1 MLSKNTLFEFLYQN
15 LHDQITCGHLKP
27 GDTLPSM
34 PQHAAIYNVG
44 IRTVKD
50 VLARLKTEGLI
61 QTTERKPA
69 RVIYRAEKNSASQSY
84 AVGLL
89 RRQESLTEV
98 YQTMGLI
105 LPSIFHFSAAHC
117 DIKKLPSYQKLLKKN
132 NCQDTAAL
140 DAAFSALLNELLRS
154 SNNLLYNDLYNSLKT
169 YSKVTLAAPK
179 NILFKYDP
187 ETFRLLLAALQSND
201 YQLVNKRFND
211 MYLSFSVSV
220 NKYIR
225 KVYKKYQQAEIPEPV
240 YDYNWSAEKGRDHY
254 YTQIAR
260 DLIDKIAASIYE
272 PGTLLPYEA
281 VLARNYKVSISTIRK
296 SLALLNEIGFA
307 ETINTKGTIVRLPPT
322 FITANCMQNERYKKD
337 TLIYLS
343 ALQLMS
349 VIIKPV
355 AVAAAGRIDP
365 QTQKAWRSEFGQPG
379 KVPLALIV
387 NSLIELTELQPLRA
401 ILQETNKLLHWGYYL
416 AFHRQNLAGT
426 TDTLCKYTWQAY
438 LYLEARDI
446 EGFSTYLAI
455 CFSYIL
461 ETIRDFIIQHGLQE
475 AAKLAT
481 PYKIPD
487 LNIK

>member
-34 PQHAAIYNVG
+34 PQLAAIYNVG

-179 NILFKYDP
+179 NMLFKYDP

-260 DLIDKIAASIYE
+260 DHLPDNIGLEWSGLSYQEKQAGGQTGMVMALVFLFVFLFLAAQYE
-272 PGTLLPYEA
+272 SWTVPIA
-281 VLARNYKVSISTIRK
+281 VLL
-296 SLALLNEIGFA
+296 SL
-307 ETINTKGTIVRLPPT
+307 
-322 FITANCMQNERYKKD
+322 
-337 TLIYLS
+337 
-343 ALQLMS
+343 
-349 VIIKPV
+349 PV
-355 AVAAAGRIDP
+355 AALGAYLGVWVCGLENDVYFQIGLVMLVGLAAKNAI
-365 QTQKAWRSEFGQPG
+365 
-379 KVPLALIV
+379 LIV
-387 NSLIELTELQPLRA
+387 EFAKVQVDRGEDLIQSA
-401 ILQETNKLLHWGYYL
+401 IY
-416 AFHRQNLAGT
+416 
-426 TDTLCKYTWQAY
+426 
-438 LYLEARDI
+438 
-446 EGFSTYLAI
+446 
-455 CFSYIL
+455 
-461 ETIRDFIIQHGLQE
+461 
-475 AAKLAT
+475 AAKLRFRPILMTSLAFVLGMLPMVLASGPGSASRQAIGT
-481 PYKIPD
+481 GVFFGMIFAIVFGIILVPFFFVMVYKTKSKI
-487 LNIK
+487 LKHKK

>member
-1 MLSKNTLFEFLYQN
+1 M
-15 LHDQITCGHLKP
+15 
-27 GDTLPSM
+27 
-34 PQHAAIYNVG
+34 
-44 IRTVKD
+44 
-50 VLARLKTEGLI
+50 
-61 QTTERKPA
+61 
-69 RVIYRAEKNSASQSY
+69 
-84 AVGLL
+84 
-89 RRQESLTEV
+89 
-98 YQTMGLI
+98 
-105 LPSIFHFSAAHC
+105 
-117 DIKKLPSYQKLLKKN
+117 
-132 NCQDTAAL
+132 
-140 DAAFSALLNELLRS
+140 
-154 SNNLLYNDLYNSLKT
+154 
-169 YSKVTLAAPK
+169 
-179 NILFKYDP
+179 LFKYDP

-355 AVAAAGRIDP
+355 AVAAADRIDP

-401 ILQETNKLLHWGYYL
+401 ILQLSLIH
-416 AFHRQNLAGT
+416 
-426 TDTLCKYTWQAY
+426 
-438 LYLEARDI
+438 I
-446 EGFSTYLAI
+446 
-455 CFSYIL
+455 
-461 ETIRDFIIQHGLQE
+461 
-475 AAKLAT
+475 
-481 PYKIPD
+481 
-487 LNIK
+487 

>member
-1 MLSKNTLFEFLYQN
+1 MNFFIKIYTTRSPA
-15 LHDQITCGHLKP
+15 GHLKP

-34 PQHAAIYNVG
+34 PQLAAIYNVG

-105 LPSIFHFSAAHC
+105 LPSSFHFSAAHC

-140 DAAFSALLNELLRS
+140 DAAFSALLNELLAQLPTICS
-154 SNNLLYNDLYNSLKT
+154 IIDLYNSLKT

-179 NILFKYDP
+179 NMLFKYDP

-211 MYLSFSVSV
+211 MYLSFLVSD

-307 ETINTKGTIVRLPPT
+307 ETINTKG
-322 FITANCMQNERYKKD
+322 NYCQ
-337 TLIYLS
+337 
-343 ALQLMS
+343 
-349 VIIKPV
+349 
-355 AVAAAGRIDP
+355 AAAY
-365 QTQKAWRSEFGQPG
+365 
-379 KVPLALIV
+379 
-387 NSLIELTELQPLRA
+387 
-401 ILQETNKLLHWGYYL
+401 LH
-416 AFHRQNLAGT
+416 HR
-426 TDTLCKYTWQAY
+426 
-438 LYLEARDI
+438 
-446 EGFSTYLAI
+446 
-455 CFSYIL
+455 
-461 ETIRDFIIQHGLQE
+461 
-475 AAKLAT
+475 
-481 PYKIPD
+481 
-487 LNIK
+487 

>member
-1 MLSKNTLFEFLYQN
+1 
-15 LHDQITCGHLKP
+15 
-27 GDTLPSM
+27 
-34 PQHAAIYNVG
+34 
-44 IRTVKD
+44 
-50 VLARLKTEGLI
+50 
-61 QTTERKPA
+61 
-69 RVIYRAEKNSASQSY
+69 
-84 AVGLL
+84 
-89 RRQESLTEV
+89 
-98 YQTMGLI
+98 MGLI

-179 NILFKYDP
+179 NTLFKYAP
-187 ETFRLLLAALQSND
+187 ETFSQLLAALQSND

-260 DLIDKIAASIYE
+260 DLIDKIAASIYK

>member
-1 MLSKNTLFEFLYQN
+1 M
-15 LHDQITCGHLKP
+15 
-27 GDTLPSM
+27 
-34 PQHAAIYNVG
+34 
-44 IRTVKD
+44 
-50 VLARLKTEGLI
+50 
-61 QTTERKPA
+61 
-69 RVIYRAEKNSASQSY
+69 
-84 AVGLL
+84 
-89 RRQESLTEV
+89 
-98 YQTMGLI
+98 
-105 LPSIFHFSAAHC
+105 
-117 DIKKLPSYQKLLKKN
+117 
-132 NCQDTAAL
+132 
-140 DAAFSALLNELLRS
+140 
-154 SNNLLYNDLYNSLKT
+154 
-169 YSKVTLAAPK
+169 
-179 NILFKYDP
+179 LFKYDP

-365 QTQKAWRSEFGQPG
+365 PDTES
-379 KVPLALIV
+379 LAVRIW
-387 NSLIELTELQPLRA
+387 S
-401 ILQETNKLLHWGYYL
+401 
-416 AFHRQNLAGT
+416 
-426 TDTLCKYTWQAY
+426 
-438 LYLEARDI
+438 AR
-446 EGFSTYLAI
+446 
-455 CFSYIL
+455 
-461 ETIRDFIIQHGLQE
+461 
-475 AAKLAT
+475 
-481 PYKIPD
+481 
-487 LNIK
+487 

>member
-34 PQHAAIYNVG
+34 PQLAAIYNVG

-61 QTTERKPA
+61 QTTERKLA

-179 NILFKYDP
+179 NMLFKYDP

-201 YQLVNKRFND
+201 YQLVNKRFNVCISAF
-211 MYLSFSVSV
+211 LFQSTNISG
-220 NKYIR
+220 KYTKNTNRQRFPNLFMI
-225 KVYKKYQQAEIPEPV
+225 IT
-240 YDYNWSAEKGRDHY
+240 G
-254 YTQIAR
+254 
-260 DLIDKIAASIYE
+260 
-272 PGTLLPYEA
+272 
-281 VLARNYKVSISTIRK
+281 
-296 SLALLNEIGFA
+296 AL
-307 ETINTKGTIVRLPPT
+307 
-322 FITANCMQNERYKKD
+322 KKD
-337 TLIYLS
+337 ATITIPRS
-343 ALQLMS
+343 
-349 VIIKPV
+349 PV
-355 AVAAAGRIDP
+355 
-365 QTQKAWRSEFGQPG
+365 T
-379 KVPLALIV
+379 
-387 NSLIELTELQPLRA
+387 
-401 ILQETNKLLHWGYYL
+401 
-416 AFHRQNLAGT
+416 
-426 TDTLCKYTWQAY
+426 
-438 LYLEARDI
+438 
-446 EGFSTYLAI
+446 
-455 CFSYIL
+455 
-461 ETIRDFIIQHGLQE
+461 
-475 AAKLAT
+475 
-481 PYKIPD
+481 
-487 LNIK
+487 

>member
-34 PQHAAIYNVG
+34 PQLAAIYNVG

-179 NILFKYDP
+179 NSCLSMIRKP
-187 ETFRLLLAALQSND
+187 SGCCWLLYRVMITS
-201 YQLVNKRFND
+201 
-211 MYLSFSVSV
+211 LSISVSM
-220 NKYIR
+220 ICISAFCFS
-225 KVYKKYQQAEIPEPV
+225 QQIYPESIQKIPT
-240 YDYNWSAEKGRDHY
+240 GRDSR
-254 YTQIAR
+254 TC
-260 DLIDKIAASIYE
+260 L
-272 PGTLLPYEA
+272 
-281 VLARNYKVSISTIRK
+281 
-296 SLALLNEIGFA
+296 
-307 ETINTKGTIVRLPPT
+307 
-322 FITANCMQNERYKKD
+322 
-337 TLIYLS
+337 
-343 ALQLMS
+343 
-349 VIIKPV
+349 
-355 AVAAAGRIDP
+355 
-365 QTQKAWRSEFGQPG
+365 
-379 KVPLALIV
+379 
-387 NSLIELTELQPLRA
+387 
-401 ILQETNKLLHWGYYL
+401 
-416 AFHRQNLAGT
+416 
-426 TDTLCKYTWQAY
+426 
-438 LYLEARDI
+438 
-446 EGFSTYLAI
+446 
-455 CFSYIL
+455 
-461 ETIRDFIIQHGLQE
+461 
-475 AAKLAT
+475 
-481 PYKIPD
+481 
-487 LNIK
+487 

>member
-34 PQHAAIYNVG
+34 PQLAAIYNVG

-179 NILFKYDP
+179 NMLFKYDP

-401 ILQETNKLLHWGYYL
+401 ILQETNKLLHWVIIWLFTARILQERRILFANIHGRL
-416 AFHRQNLAGT
+416 I
-426 TDTLCKYTWQAY
+426 YTWKHGILKVSALIWQFVFPISLKRSVIL
-438 LYLEARDI
+438 LYSMACRKPQSL
-446 EGFSTYLAI
+446 
-455 CFSYIL
+455 
-461 ETIRDFIIQHGLQE
+461 QHLTRYQ
-475 AAKLAT
+475 
-481 PYKIPD
+481 I
-487 LNIK
+487 

>member
-34 PQHAAIYNVG
+34 PQLAAIYNVG

-179 NILFKYDP
+179 NMLFKYDP

-343 ALQLMS
+343 ALQLGN
-349 VIIKPV
+349 IFKQ
-355 AVAAAGRIDP
+355 GG
-365 QTQKAWRSEFGQPG
+365 EGC
-379 KVPLALIV
+379 
-387 NSLIELTELQPLRA
+387 
-401 ILQETNKLLHWGYYL
+401 
-416 AFHRQNLAGT
+416 NLP
-426 TDTLCKYTWQAY
+426 C
-438 LYLEARDI
+438 
-446 EGFSTYLAI
+446 
-455 CFSYIL
+455 
-461 ETIRDFIIQHGLQE
+461 
-475 AAKLAT
+475 
-481 PYKIPD
+481 
-487 LNIK
+487 

>member
-15 LHDQITCGHLKP
+15 LHDQITCGHLKT

-34 PQHAAIYNVG
+34 PQLAASYNVG

-89 RRQESLTEV
+89 RRQGSLTEV

-140 DAAFSALLNELLRS
+140 DDAFSALLNELLRS

-179 NILFKYDP
+179 NTLFKYAP
-187 ETFRLLLAALQSND
+187 ETFSQLLAALQSND

-225 KVYKKYQQAEIPEPV
+225 KVYRKYTENTNRQTFP
-240 YDYNWSAEKGRDHY
+240 
-254 YTQIAR
+254 
-260 DLIDKIAASIYE
+260 
-272 PGTLLPYEA
+272 
-281 VLARNYKVSISTIRK
+281 
-296 SLALLNEIGFA
+296 SLFMIITGAL
-307 ETINTKGTIVRLPPT
+307 
-322 FITANCMQNERYKKD
+322 KKD
-337 TLIYLS
+337 AIITILRS
-343 ALQLMS
+343 H
-349 VIIKPV
+349 VI
-355 AVAAAGRIDP
+355 
-365 QTQKAWRSEFGQPG
+365 
-379 KVPLALIV
+379 
-387 NSLIELTELQPLRA
+387 
-401 ILQETNKLLHWGYYL
+401 
-416 AFHRQNLAGT
+416 
-426 TDTLCKYTWQAY
+426 
-438 LYLEARDI
+438 
-446 EGFSTYLAI
+446 
-455 CFSYIL
+455 
-461 ETIRDFIIQHGLQE
+461 
-475 AAKLAT
+475 
-481 PYKIPD
+481 
-487 LNIK
+487 